1 MLYLN
6 RNPPSEHDSASQ
18 NEGPNVMTYY
28 VIPISLPALNY
39 LKTSATADGLGIA
52 DLSAH
57 SLISDT
63 IVFSLN
69 IKIDGNGNNYDMHKS
84 QIASLWCRIPWET
97 EIARLLVSF
106 LCGLRMTAWLYYQTS
121 YDRSILRDANRRA

>member
-6 RNPPSEHDSASQ
+6 RDSPSEPDSASQ

-69 IKIDGNGNNYDMHKS
+69 TKIDDNGNN
-84 QIASLWCRIPWET
+84 
-97 EIARLLVSF
+97 
-106 LCGLRMTAWLYYQTS
+106 
-121 YDRSILRDANRRA
+121 